1 MPLNDDEKRLQ
12 MPVVITCNEI
22 RREVSAAQLIAKQQI
37 DWTFT
42 FDKES
47 QKVPLAEETRLDE
60 KKINNRW
67 KININVENLVEN
79 RWCNYFLEILLCES
93 MDLVVGAPLIPT
105 VMAGMGL
112 VVGLIH

>member
-79 RWCNYFLEILLCES
+79 RCETKGNKEAKVSLQDSEISGECRGWIKQL
-93 MDLVVGAPLIPT
+93 
-105 VMAGMGL
+105 
-112 VVGLIH
+112 